1 MEQPKKTIA
10 GVTATTCRGTTLA
23 GNTCTR
29 TANLDANGYCH
40 QHAQSKPN
48 DNNNIDIAAAPQQQ
62 QQQQEA
68 VAPLPKSNA
77 GESESVGSSEE
88 HKSATRA
95 SGSEESSSSVHLVR
109 CVGISRSTNVQCKNH
124 VSFEGETHCSIH
136 GGSKKG
142 PVLPLLS
149 QCNAIAKL
157 TRVQCTKRVSV
168 PGEQFCPAHHGKI
181 KASVRLV
188 AVMSPSVHQDSPVHL
203 AETRASS
210 SASVEMM
217 RDGSSSA
224 AAAAAA
230 AITGLNTI
238 PWAAIQA
245 QTIAYLVDVH
255 PSTCICTPNNRCQTM
270 QSIKLMLSL
279 AGNTA
284 SLNANPETISQWFR
298 LLGAASDPTKFWQL
312 SIYQLIVNASASSV
326 GPAAAATRPA
336 APSGFAFRMPSD
348 GLDSFLN
355 EDPTSAN
362 NSNNNNVS
370 STPF

>member
-48 DNNNIDIAAAPQQQ
+48 DNNNIAP
-62 QQQQEA
+62 QQEA

-312 SIYQLIVNASASSV
+312 SIYQLIVTSSI
-326 GPAAAATRPA
+326 AAAPNRPA
-336 APSGFAFRMPSD
+336 PPPPAPSGFAFRMPSD